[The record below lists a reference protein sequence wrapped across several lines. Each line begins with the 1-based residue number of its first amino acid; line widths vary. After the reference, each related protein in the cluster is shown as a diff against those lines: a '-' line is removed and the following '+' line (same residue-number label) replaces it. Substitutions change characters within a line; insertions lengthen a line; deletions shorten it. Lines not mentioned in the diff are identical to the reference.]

1 MKFKNPVSVVSPVD
15 GEHATNKEYVDNKQ
29 VTISWVEYQ
38 ALSEEEKCNGTVY
51 YIPDMPVSPNGE
63 VIGEVE
69 RLNGYLASDAS
80 LSNGSIIPFVGDS
93 NSNMSITNG
102 LITLKKGKTYNI
114 FCDSRFSF
122 TSGSTSAYC
131 RYGIKDGNGNQI
143 GAFGFDVPRTWTA
156 GSTGQHLSAG
166 YTITAT
172 DDMTIGIYVLSCDS
186 LTTASSSYSKLVIT
200 EIPSLQA
207 CIDVTDE
214 HIKEVA
220 TNGYIKTFGCTSSSI
235 TMNGIGNKDVVTDI
249 SSYIPTGYTVIGVIS
264 FWSGHGDICFS
275 GCELRGN
282 NWHAQIR
289 NTYEGSK
296 TFTLSARFLAIKS

>member
-1 MKFKNPVSVVSPVD
+1 MKFKNPVSVTSPTS
-15 GEHATNKEYVDNKQ
+15 GEHATNKEYVDAKQ
-29 VTISWVEYQ
+29 VTISWADYQ
-38 ALSEEEKCNGTVY
+38 ALSESEKNNGTVY
-51 YIPDMPVSPNGE
+51 YIPDMPVSTSGE
-63 VIGEVE
+63 AIGEVE
-69 RLNGYLASDAS
+69 RLNGYLASNATVSVGD
-80 LSNGSIIPFVGDS
+80 IIPFIADS
-93 NSNMSITNG
+93 NSNITITNG
-102 LITLKKGKTYNI
+102 LVSLKKGKTYSI
-114 FCDSRFSF
+114 FCDCLIKF
-122 TSGSTSAYC
+122 TQTDGNATIC
-131 RYGIKDGNGNQI
+131 IKDTNGNEY
-143 GAFGFDVPRTWTA
+143 GKHGFDVP
-156 GSTGQHLSAG
+156 SARNETIG
-166 YTITAT
+166 CHVSVKYTITPT
-172 DDMTIGIYVLSCDS
+172 DDIEIGAYIRTGANIEYVYP
-186 LTTASSSYSKLVIT
+186 SYSKFIIT

-207 CIDVTDE
+207 CIDVSDD

-235 TMNGIGNKDVVTDI
+235 TMDGIGNKEVVTDI